1 VDHAISGSDPGV
13 APGTGEPGLNGNG
26 QAAGEGMRLE
36 RLPPEIGALLMVV
49 GIAGLLLPGPVGS
62 PFFIAGGVALWPAAF
77 GRVESW
83 FQRRFP
89 VVHRNGVE
97 QIERYLDDLEKR
109 FPGSLG

>member
-1 VDHAISGSDPGV
+1 MTPSPE
-13 APGTGEPGLNGNG
+13 GTGTG
-26 QAAGEGMRLE
+26 GEGGGERAGPQVD
-36 RLPPEIGALLMVV
+36 RLPPDVGALLMVV